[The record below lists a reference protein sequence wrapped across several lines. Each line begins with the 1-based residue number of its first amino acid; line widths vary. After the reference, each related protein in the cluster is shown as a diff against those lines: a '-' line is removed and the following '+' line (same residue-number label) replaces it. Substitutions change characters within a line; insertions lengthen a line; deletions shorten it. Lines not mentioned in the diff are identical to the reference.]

1 MGKLD
6 LDDIEFHTLGLGGS
20 VFKVLR
26 QLKLPIL
33 VFALE
38 LREEF
43 IWPEKAQANTLLA
56 FADTNAYI
64 LSYLF
69 TYLFVNISSSF

>member
-26 QLKLPIL
+26 QLKLLML
-33 VFALE
+33 VFAVE
-38 LREEF
+38 LREES
-43 IWPEKAQANTLLA
+43 IWPEKLKPICPWHLQTQMLV
-56 FADTNAYI
+56 YC
-64 LSYLF
+64 YLF
-69 TYLFVNISSSF
+69 SYLFVNISSSF